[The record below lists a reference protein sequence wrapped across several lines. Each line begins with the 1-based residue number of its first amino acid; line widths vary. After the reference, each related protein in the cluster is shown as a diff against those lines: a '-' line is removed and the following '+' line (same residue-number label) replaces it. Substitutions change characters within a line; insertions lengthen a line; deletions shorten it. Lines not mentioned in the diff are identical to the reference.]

1 MSFRIGSTVLL
12 DPLSL
17 NALQSY
23 KFQQW
28 RILGKISNVLAFLN
42 DYEIDEIH
50 LIIPSKGKS
59 KKSINAISKISDMF
73 ISTPLCIGGGINSEN
88 ISEITK
94 DPFFERLVFNSAL
107 FDNHSL
113 LNQLSKDMGRQ
124 AIVGYVPF
132 VIKEGILQIYNSEN
146 NKFIEVPLDFWESV
160 SFSCN
165 ELILLDSESEGTK
178 QGFNFEVL
186 NFLKFPFGR
195 ILISGGVTS
204 ADIKT
209 AKRIGLAGVSI
220 DNSVLHTEFSI
231 KDLR

>member
-1 MSFRIGSTVLL
+1 
-12 DPLSL
+12 
-17 NALQSY
+17 
-23 KFQQW
+23 
-28 RILGKISNVLAFLN
+28 
-42 DYEIDEIH
+42 
-50 LIIPSKGKS
+50 
-59 KKSINAISKISDMF
+59 
-73 ISTPLCIGGGINSEN
+73 
-88 ISEITK
+88 
-94 DPFFERLVFNSAL
+94 
-107 FDNHSL
+107 
-113 LNQLSKDMGRQ
+113 MGRQ